1 MKRLDSDFTSRGLR
15 CSGWLFLPDGISE
28 PPVVVM
34 AHGIAAQKD
43 FGLQLYAE
51 RFANKGMAAYVFDYR
66 NFGSSEG
73 EPRNWVSPLRHLQDW
88 QAAITHV
95 RGLKSINA
103 NKLALWGTSF
113 SGGHVLVTAAKT
125 SGISA
130 VVAQVPFVDG
140 ISSTMMV
147 KPRFQIEGTIH
158 GIRDVLRMVTF
169 RPPHTV
175 PVVADPDRFALMNK
189 PDAKEGFL
197 SLLPKETTWRNE
209 VPARICMT
217 ITMYRPIMYAR
228 KITCPVLVIYA
239 QKDSLIDA
247 KVVEK
252 TASRIRNAEVVSLP
266 VSHFEVYTGELFE
279 QLVEKQA
286 QFLSHY
292 LT

>member
-15 CSGWLFLPDGISE
+15 CSGWLFLPDGVAE

-51 RFANKGMAAYVFDYR
+51 RFANKGMAVYVFDYR

-73 EPRNWVSPLRHLQDW
+73 EPRNWVSPLRHLHDW
-88 QAAITHV
+88 QAAIAHV
-95 RGLKSINA
+95 RGLKGINA
-103 NKLALWGTSF
+103 NKIALWGTSF

-197 SLLPKETTWRNE
+197 SLLPKETAWKNE

-239 QKDSLIDA
+239 QKDSLISA
-247 KVVEK
+247 RVVEK

-286 QFLSHY
+286 QFLSRY

>member
-1 MKRLDSDFTSRGLR
+1 MKHLESDFTSRGLR

-103 NKLALWGTSF
+103 NKIALWGTSF

-140 ISSTMMV
+140 ISTTMMV

-175 PVVADPDRFALMNK
+175 PVVADPDRFALMNT

-197 SLLPKETTWRNE
+197 SLLPKETAWKNE

-228 KITCPVLVIYA
+228 KITCPVLIIYA
-239 QKDSLIDA
+239 QKDSLIAA

-252 TASRIRNAEVVSLP
+252 TASRIRNVEVVSLP

-286 QFLSHY
+286 QFLSRY
-292 LT
+292 LK